1 MNATGGQG
9 ASGPWR
15 IDGNHVS
22 FWLRVR
28 PRSSPEGLEWTASGE
43 LCLRIGAA
51 PVEGQANE
59 ACVRLLAKCLRLPQN
74 AVSIAAGHKSRR
86 KLIRIDGRSAEETLE
101 RLRAV
106 TTVKSRLGGTR

>member
-1 MNATGGQG
+1 MKTSSRQV
-9 ASGPWR
+9 ASGPWQ
-15 IDGNHVS
+15 IEGNRVS

-51 PVEGQANE
+51 PVEGQANQ
-59 ACVRLLAKCLRLPQN
+59 ACVMLLAKLLRLPQA
-74 AVSIAAGHKSRR
+74 AVTIAAGQKSRR
-86 KLIRIDGRSAEETLE
+86 KLIRIDGRSAEETIE

-106 TTVKSRLGGTR
+106 TGKR

>member
-1 MNATGGQG
+1 MNATSGHV
-9 ASGPWR
+9 ASGPWQVEENR
-15 IDGNHVS
+15 VS

-28 PRSSPEGLEWTASGE
+28 PRSSPEGLEWTPSGE

-74 AVSIAAGHKSRR
+74 AVTIAAGLKSRR
-86 KLIRIDGRSAEETLE
+86 KLIRIDGPSAEETIE

-106 TTVKSRLGGTR
+106 TGAKARPSGGR